1 MVVRFFVGMLGMLLY
16 VLLAGTVSAF
26 QVGRR
31 HLPVT
36 IDATVGAR
44 ISRPTAPTTSRLFLP
59 AYSSR
64 VLLRARSELQ
74 NDDETTTTKKLALAT
89 RVRKFFMALFRIL
102 MTPMV
107 SAVLCQ
113 VF

>member
-16 VLLAGTVSAF
+16 VLLAGTVNAF

-36 IDATVGAR
+36 IDVTVGAR

-59 AYSSR
+59 AYTSR
-64 VLLRARSELQ
+64 VLLHARSELQ
-74 NDDETTTTKKLALAT
+74 NDGETTTKKLALAT
-89 RVRKFFMALFRIL
+89 RIRKFFMALFRIL